1 MVRFNMSEIWIKEGL
16 TNIWT
21 FHLTSAGVLI
31 TIITVLYSFV
41 LSKREQLIFYIN
53 ESKTLKNPNVS
64 RKRHF
69 HQKYISKVKQII
81 SFCFSL
87 LVVSILV
94 CATSILTI
102 RIHINEIIYYILL
115 GVTVIW
121 LILAVVLA
129 VTLTIQYKK
138 DTKV

>member
-1 MVRFNMSEIWIKEGL
+1 MSEIWIKEGL

-21 FHLTSAGVLI
+21 FHLASAGVLI
-31 TIITVLYSFV
+31 TVIMVLYSLV

-53 ESKTLKNPNVS
+53 ESKALKDPNVS

-87 LVVSILV
+87 LVVSISV
-94 CATSILTI
+94 CVTALLTI
-102 RIHINEIIYYILL
+102 RIHINEIIYDILL

-121 LILAVVLA
+121 LILAVILA
-129 VTLTIQYKK
+129 IMLIIQYKK
-138 DTKV
+138 DTKI

>member
-1 MVRFNMSEIWIKEGL
+1 MSEIWIKEGL

-53 ESKTLKNPNVS
+53 ESKTLKNPNVN

-102 RIHINEIIYYILL
+102 RIHTNEIIYYILL

-121 LILAVVLA
+121 LILAAVLA
-129 VTLTIQYKK
+129 IMLTIQYKK

>member
-121 LILAVVLA
+121 LILADVLA
-129 VTLTIQYKK
+129 IMLTIQYKK

>member
-1 MVRFNMSEIWIKEGL
+1 MSEIWIKDGL

-21 FHLTSAGVLI
+21 FNLTSSGVLI

-41 LSKREQLIFYIN
+41 LNKREQLIFYIN

-69 HQKYISKVKQII
+69 HQKYILKVKQII

-87 LVVSILV
+87 LVASILV
-94 CATSILTI
+94 CAASLLTI
-102 RIHINEIIYYILL
+102 RIHTNEIIYYILL

-129 VTLTIQYKK
+129 VMLTIQYKK

>member
-1 MVRFNMSEIWIKEGL
+1 MSEILIKEGL

-21 FHLTSAGVLI
+21 FHLTSASVLI

-41 LSKREQLIFYIN
+41 LNKREQLIFYIN

-64 RKRHF
+64 RKRHL

-121 LILAVVLA
+121 LILAAVLA
-129 VTLTIQYKK
+129 IMLTIQYKK

>member
-1 MVRFNMSEIWIKEGL
+1 MERLDMSEIWIKEGL

-21 FHLTSAGVLI
+21 FHLASAGVLI
-31 TIITVLYSFV
+31 TVIMVLYSLV

-53 ESKTLKNPNVS
+53 ESKALKDPNVS

-87 LVVSILV
+87 LVVSISV
-94 CATSILTI
+94 CVTALLTI
-102 RIHINEIIYYILL
+102 RIHINEIIYDILL

-121 LILAVVLA
+121 LILAVILA
-129 VTLTIQYKK
+129 IMLIIQYKK
-138 DTKV
+138 DTKI

>member
-1 MVRFNMSEIWIKEGL
+1 MSEIWIKEGL

-53 ESKTLKNPNVS
+53 ESKTLKNPNVN
-64 RKRHF
+64 RMRHF
-69 HQKYISKVKQII
+69 HQKYFSKVKQII

-102 RIHINEIIYYILL
+102 RIHTNEIIYYILL
-115 GVTVIW
+115 GVTIIW

>member
-53 ESKTLKNPNVS
+53 ESKTLKNPNVNK
-64 RKRHF
+64 KRHF

-102 RIHINEIIYYILL
+102 RIHTNEIIYYILL
-115 GVTVIW
+115 GVTIIW

-129 VTLTIQYKK
+129 VMLTIQYKK

>member
-1 MVRFNMSEIWIKEGL
+1 MSEIWIKEGL

-31 TIITVLYSFV
+31 TVIMVLYSLV

-53 ESKTLKNPNVS
+53 ESKTLKDPNLS
-64 RKRHF
+64 RKKYFR
-69 HQKYISKVKQII
+69 QKYISKVKQII

-87 LVVSILV
+87 LVVSISV
-94 CATSILTI
+94 CVTALLTI

-115 GVTVIW
+115 GITVIW
-121 LILAVVLA
+121 LILAVILA
-129 VTLTIQYKK
+129 IMLIIQYKK

>member
-1 MVRFNMSEIWIKEGL
+1 MSEIWIKEGL

-21 FHLTSAGVLI
+21 FHLTSSGVLI

-41 LSKREQLIFYIN
+41 LNKREHLIFYIN

-69 HQKYISKVKQII
+69 NQKYISKVKRII

-87 LVVSILV
+87 LIVSLLV
-94 CATSILTI
+94 CAVSILTI
-102 RIHINEIIYYILL
+102 RLYINETTYYILL
-115 GVTVIW
+115 AITAIW
-121 LILAVVLA
+121 LIFAIILAA
-129 VTLTIQYKK
+129 MLTIQYKK
-138 DTKV
+138 DTKL